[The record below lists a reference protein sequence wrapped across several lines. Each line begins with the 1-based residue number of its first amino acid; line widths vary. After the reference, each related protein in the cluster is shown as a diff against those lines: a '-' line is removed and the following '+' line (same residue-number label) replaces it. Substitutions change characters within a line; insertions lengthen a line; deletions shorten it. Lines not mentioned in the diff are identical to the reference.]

1 VYLIYLIINMEEN
14 QFDNQLLP
22 KENWF
27 KRNWKWVVPIGC
39 LSFIILFIGL
49 IIGGAFWGISK
60 ITSDSDVTKHA
71 INIINQNPEVQ
82 QKLGTNIETDGMF
95 RGNISI
101 TNNTGEADISVP
113 LKGTKG
119 TGKAIIVGKKE
130 FDKWNYE
137 KIAVQIDETGEV
149 IQINKVKE

>member
-1 VYLIYLIINMEEN
+1 MLEN
-14 QFDNQLLP
+14 QYDNQLLP

-27 KRNWKWVVPIGC
+27 KRNWKWFVPVGC
-39 LSFIILFIGL
+39 LSFVILFIGL
-49 IIGGAFWGISK
+49 IVGGFFWGFSK

-71 INIINQNPEVQ
+71 MNIINQNPEVK
-82 QKLGTNIETDGMF
+82 QKLGSDIVTDGIF

-101 TNNTGEADISVP
+101 TNNTGEANITVP
-113 LKGTKG
+113 IKGTKG
-119 TGKAIIVGKKE
+119 SGSAIIVGEKE
-130 FDKWNYE
+130 FDKWHYE